1 MSCPGQSRFI
11 SSAKY
16 SPAGPPPKMRIF
28 MAALSITIRLPG
40 VSRYFRLKLSCGG
53 ESVELAGRHALV
65 TGGGRGIGAAIA
77 ASLTAQGA
85 RVTVLGRTEAT
96 LARAMSDGIASDY
109 VVADVTDAAA
119 LEGIE
124 AVDILVNN
132 AGAAESVP
140 LSRSTRAHWDAML
153 AVNLT
158 SAFEACRAIAPGMV
172 KRGHGRIV
180 NVASTAGLRGYPY
193 VAAYCA
199 AKHGLIGLTRAL
211 AMEFA
216 TTGVTV
222 NAVCPGW
229 TETDLLTG
237 AAERVAATTGRSAE
251 SVLAHFAQS
260 NPQGRLITPAQVAD
274 AVLFLCRPGAGA
286 MTGQAIAVAGGE
298 VM

>member
-1 MSCPGQSRFI
+1 
-11 SSAKY
+11 
-16 SPAGPPPKMRIF
+16 
-28 MAALSITIRLPG
+28 
-40 VSRYFRLKLSCGG
+40 
-53 ESVELAGRHALV
+53 VELAGQRALV

-77 ASLTAQGA
+77 AALTAQGA

-96 LARAMSDGIASDY
+96 LQRAVADGIAAGY
-109 VVADVTDAAA
+109 IVADVTDPAA
-119 LEGIE
+119 LAAIDEPL
-124 AVDILVNN
+124 DILVNN
-132 AGAAESVP
+132 AGAAESAP
-140 LSRSTRAHWDAML
+140 FARATRAHWDAML

>member
-1 MSCPGQSRFI
+1 
-11 SSAKY
+11 
-16 SPAGPPPKMRIF
+16 
-28 MAALSITIRLPG
+28 
-40 VSRYFRLKLSCGG
+40 VD
-53 ESVELAGRHALV
+53 LADKRALV

-77 ASLTAQGA
+77 AALAAQGA

-96 LARAMSDGIASDY
+96 LKRAVAGGIAVGY
-109 VVADVTDAAA
+109 IVADVTDPAA
-119 LEGIE
+119 LAGIDE
-124 AVDILVNN
+124 PLDILVNN
-132 AGAAESVP
+132 AGAAESAP
-140 LSRSTRAHWDAML
+140 FGRTTRAHWDAML

-172 KRGHGRIV
+172 KRGYGRIV
-180 NVASTAGLRGYPY
+180 NIASTAGLRGYPY

-199 AKHGLIGLTRAL
+199 AKHGMIGLTRAL
-211 AMEFA
+211 ALEFA

-237 AAERVAATTGRSAE
+237 AAERVAATTGRSAQ
-251 SVLAHFAQS
+251 SVLAHFAKS
-260 NPQGRLITPAQVAD
+260 NPQERLIAPAEVAD
-274 AVLFLCRPGAGA
+274 MVVFLCRPGAGA

>member
-1 MSCPGQSRFI
+1 M
-11 SSAKY
+11 
-16 SPAGPPPKMRIF
+16 
-28 MAALSITIRLPG
+28 
-40 VSRYFRLKLSCGG
+40 
-53 ESVELAGRHALV
+53 ELADRHALV

-96 LARAMSDGIASDY
+96 LARAVSDGIAADY

-119 LEGIE
+119 LGGIGP
-124 AVDILVNN
+124 VDILVNN

-158 SAFEACRAIAPGMV
+158 AAFEACRAFAPGMV

-211 AMEFA
+211 ALELA

-222 NAVCPGW
+222 NAVCPGF
-229 TETDLLTG
+229 TETDLLTD
-237 AAERVAATTGRSAE
+237 AVARVAASTGRPASGIRDQ
-251 SVLAHFAQS
+251 FTRN
-260 NPQGRLITPAQVAD
+260 NPQGRFITPAEVAD
-274 AVLFLCRPGAGA
+274 AVLFLCRPGAA
-286 MTGQAIAVAGGE
+286 SMTGQAIAIAGGE

>member
-1 MSCPGQSRFI
+1 
-11 SSAKY
+11 
-16 SPAGPPPKMRIF
+16 
-28 MAALSITIRLPG
+28 
-40 VSRYFRLKLSCGG
+40 
-53 ESVELAGRHALV
+53 VELADRHALV

-96 LARAMSDGIASDY
+96 LARAVSDGIAADY
-109 VVADVTDAAA
+109 VVADVTDPAA

-140 LSRSTRAHWDAML
+140 LSRATRTHWDAML

-158 SAFEACRAIAPGMV
+158 AAFEACRAFAPGMV

-211 AMEFA
+211 ALELA

-222 NAVCPGW
+222 NAVCPGF
-229 TETDLLTG
+229 TETDLLTD
-237 AAERVAATTGRSAE
+237 AVARVAASTGRPADGIRDQF
-251 SVLAHFAQS
+251 VGN
-260 NPQGRLITPAQVAD
+260 NPQGRFITPAEVAD
-274 AVLFLCRPGAGA
+274 AVLFLCRPGAA
-286 MTGQAIAVAGGE
+286 SMTGQSIAIAGGE